1 MNVVRRFASASHIA
15 LVASATVATMLAGAQ
30 GAAAQVSQARDAAPA
45 ADEIVV
51 TAQKRAERLQD
62 VPLAVTAV
70 TSDALA
76 QQNIND
82 TSSLVRAVPSLQFQ
96 PGATSNGSGFRIR
109 GIGSQL
115 FSLGVE
121 ASVSVVVDGVVAA
134 RQAQSFADFAD
145 IERIEVLRG
154 PQGTLFGKNATG
166 GVINI
171 ITARPKDSFG
181 GSFDAT
187 VAEMDEYRIK
197 GTITGPIAET
207 LNARVSGYY
216 NNVGGYIRNQANG
229 KDVNKSE
236 GWGLRG
242 KLDWQA
248 TPDLNFLLAADYR
261 KNKSDCCNPVL
272 VNVRNPDTLTLI
284 APVTPSIY
292 NRRIN
297 EDEVNRN
304 YDRQFQTSLEAS
316 WDLGAATVTSITA
329 YQKYKNVAN
338 NPTDKLNNPNPI
350 YIPGNGVLAP
360 GLTIGKFDQNG
371 GTIDLD
377 QFSQELRVASNGQRD
392 LGYVFGLF
400 YSDVSVDRTFLR
412 AAIACPTGGGAIGT
426 VCANPVTFSSS
437 LAAHNQT
444 ESIAGFG
451 QIDWRVVGGLKLIG
465 GLRVQHESTSVD
477 GTRTAPAIA
486 GSTAFPGNAS
496 ISGKRS
502 ASDTAVTG
510 KAGVQYEF
518 SRNAQ
523 VYASFTRGY
532 KGLGFNTELATNFA
546 TQEAVQPEHVN
557 GYELGFKG
565 RTADGLLSVAV
576 AGFIADYTDLQVLA
590 NRSDPSTGQIAF
602 VQTNAGSSQTKGVEI
617 EAALNPAEGLSVNFG
632 MTYAKTRLDADGLSC
647 PLQVQ
652 AAAATNI
659 LTGNFPVNSC
669 YRRRIVDASGTVLS
683 TSGPLQ
689 DVRGGELPFSPKLR
703 LNVSPRYEM
712 QLNDSGL
719 SAVFQIGLNYQSK
732 QRFALEQDPLLAQ
745 KGYALVDTSIGLK
758 GPEGRWY
765 VTGYVRNLFDKQFVT
780 SMAHSS
786 PISTAALPFDLA
798 AFISKESNRYFGV
811 NFGMKF

>member
-1 MNVVRRFASASHIA
+1 MREIRRFASASRLA
-15 LVASATVATMLAGAQ
+15 LVAGAAFVSMPALAQEAGAQ
-30 GAAAQVSQARDAAPA
+30 ADEAAVSPG
-45 ADEIVV
+45 EIVV

-70 TSDALA
+70 TSDTLA
-76 QQNIND
+76 RQNIND
-82 TSSLVRAVPSLQFQ
+82 TTSLTRAVPSLQFQ
-96 PGATSNGSGFRIR
+96 PGATANGTGFRIR
-109 GIGSQL
+109 GIGTQL

-134 RQAQSFADFAD
+134 RQTQSFADFAD

-171 ITARPKDSFG
+171 VTARPKDTFG

-187 VAEMDEYRIK
+187 VAEQDEYRIK
-197 GTITGPIAET
+197 GTVTGPITDT

-216 NNVGGYIRNQANG
+216 NNVGGFIRNVANG
-229 KDVNKSE
+229 DDVNGSE

-261 KNKSDCCNPVL
+261 KSETNCCSNVL
-272 VNVRNPDTLTLI
+272 YSVTNPDTLTLI
-284 APVTPSIY
+284 APVKPSIN
-292 NRRIN
+292 NRQIN
-297 EDEVNRN
+297 EDVVNFN
-304 YDRQFQTSLEAS
+304 NDKQFTASLEAS
-316 WDLGAATVTSITA
+316 WDLGPATVTAITA
-329 YQKYKNVAN
+329 YQNYKNLAN
-338 NPTDKLNNPNPI
+338 NPVDKLNNPQPI
-350 YIPGNGVLAP
+350 YVPGNGTLGA

-377 QFSQELRVASNGQRD
+377 QISQELRIASNGQND
-392 LGYVFGLF
+392 INYVFGAF
-400 YSDVSVDRTFLR
+400 YSNVTVDRTFLR
-412 AAIACPTGGGAIGT
+412 AASACPTGGGAIGT

-437 LAAHNQT
+437 LVAHNKT

-451 QIDWRVVGGLKLIG
+451 QVEWRVVGGLKLIG
-465 GLRVQHESTSVD
+465 GLRVQNESTSVE
-477 GTRTAPAIA
+477 GTRTAPAIP
-486 GSTAFPGNAS
+486 GTTAFPGNAPNT
-496 ISGKRS
+496 GKRS

-523 VYASFTRGY
+523 VYASYTRGY

-546 TQEAVQPEHVN
+546 TQDPVQPEHVN
-557 GYELGFKG
+557 AYELGFKG
-565 RTADGLLSVAV
+565 RTADGLLSVAL
-576 AGFIADYTDLQVLA
+576 AGFIANYTDLQVLA

-602 VQTNAGSSQTKGVEI
+602 VQTNAGKSQTKGI
-617 EAALNPAEGLSVNFG
+617 ELEATLNPADGFSVNFG
-632 MTYAKTRLDADGLSC
+632 MTYAETTLSADGLSC
-647 PLQVQ
+647 PLQDQ

-659 LTGNFPVNSC
+659 LTSNFPANTC
-669 YRRRIVDASGTVLS
+669 YRKRILDANGAILS
-683 TSGPLQ
+683 TSGALQ
-689 DVRGGELPFSPKLR
+689 DVRGGTLPFSPKLR

-712 QLNDSGL
+712 PLGASGMTG
-719 SAVFQIGLNYQSK
+719 VFQVGLNYQST
-732 QRFALEQDPLLAQ
+732 QQFALEQDPLLVQ
-745 KGYALVDTSIGLK
+745 KGYALVDASIGLR

-765 VTGYVRNLFDKQFVT
+765 VTGYVRNLFDRQFTT
-780 SMAHSS
+780 SKVHSS

-811 NFGMKF
+811 NFGAKF

>member
-1 MNVVRRFASASHIA
+1 MKVISRFASASRLA
-15 LVASATVATMLAGAQ
+15 LVASTMLASAPVFAQ
-30 GAAAQVSQARDAAPA
+30 EADVLDEQAATAPA
-45 ADEIVV
+45 PGEIVV

-62 VPLAVTAV
+62 IPLAVTAV

-82 TSSLVRAVPSLQFQ
+82 TSSLTRAVPSLQFQ

-171 ITARPKDSFG
+171 VTARPKDTFG
-181 GSFDAT
+181 GSVDAT

-197 GTITGPIAET
+197 GTVTGPITDT
-207 LNARVSGYY
+207 LKARVSGYY
-216 NNVGGYIRNQANG
+216 NNVGGYIRNLSNG
-229 KDVNKSE
+229 NDVNKSE

-261 KNKSDCCNPVL
+261 KSESDCCNTVL
-272 VNVRNPDTLTLI
+272 VSVENPNTLTLI
-284 APVTPSIY
+284 APVKPSIS
-292 NRRIN
+292 NRLIN
-297 EDEVNRN
+297 EDVVAFNN
-304 YDRQFQTSLEAS
+304 DKQFTASLEAN
-316 WDLGAATVTSITA
+316 WDIGPATITSISA
-329 YQKYKNVAN
+329 YQSYKNFAN
-338 NPTDKLNNPNPI
+338 NPVDKLNNPTAI
-350 YIPGNGVLAP
+350 YVPGNGTLAA
-360 GLTIGKFDQNG
+360 GQTIGKFDQNG

-377 QFSQELRVASNGQRD
+377 QFSQELRIASNGQRD
-392 LGYVFGLF
+392 LSYVFGAF
-400 YSDVSVDRTFLR
+400 YSNVTVDRTFLR
-412 AAIACPTGGGAIGT
+412 AASSCPTGGGTIGT
-426 VCANPVTFSSS
+426 ACANPTTFSSS
-437 LAAHNQT
+437 LVAHNTT

-451 QIDWRVVGGLKLIG
+451 QLEWRVAGGLKLIG
-465 GLRVQHESTSVD
+465 GLRVQNEKTSVE

-486 GSTAFPGNAS
+486 GTTAFPGNAANT
-496 ISGKRS
+496 GKRS

-510 KAGVQYEF
+510 KAGLQYEF

-523 VYASFTRGY
+523 VYASYTRGY

-546 TQEAVQPEHVN
+546 TQDPVQPEHVN
-557 GYELGFKG
+557 AYEIGFKG
-565 RTADGLLSVAV
+565 RTVDGLLSVAV

-602 VQTNAGSSQTKGVEI
+602 VQTNAGSSQTKGIEVE
-617 EAALNPAEGLSVNFG
+617 ATLNPAEGFSVNFG
-632 MTYAKTRLDADGLSC
+632 LTYAETKLDADGLSC
-647 PLQVQ
+647 PLQYQ

-659 LTGNFPVNSC
+659 YTSNFPVNTC
-669 YRRRIVDASGTVLS
+669 YRKRNLDSSGNILS
-683 TSGPLQ
+683 TSGAQQ
-689 DVRGGELPFSPKLR
+689 DVRGGTLPYSPKLR

-712 QLNDSGL
+712 PLGNGGL
-719 SAVFQIGLNYQSK
+719 TGVFQMGLNYQSK
-732 QRFALEQDPLLAQ
+732 QQFALEQDPLLVQ
-745 KGYALVDTSIGLK
+745 KAYALVDASIGLK

-765 VTGYVRNLFDKQFVT
+765 ITGYVRNLFDKRFVT

-786 PISTAALPFDLA
+786 PISTAALPYDLA
-798 AFISKESNRYFGV
+798 AFISKESNRFFGV
-811 NFGMKF
+811 NFGTKF

>member
-1 MNVVRRFASASHIA
+1 MSTSVRFTSASRIM
-15 LVASATVATMLAGAQ
+15 LLAGSILA
-30 GAAAQVSQARDAAPA
+30 AMPVAAQQASDQADDAIAPG
-45 ADEIVV
+45 EIVV
-51 TAQKRAERLQD
+51 TAQKRTERLQD

-70 TSDALA
+70 TSEALA

-82 TSSLVRAVPSLQFQ
+82 TSSLTRAVPSLQFQ

-109 GIGSQL
+109 GIGTQL

-171 ITARPKDSFG
+171 VTARPKDTFG
-181 GSFDAT
+181 GSIDAT
-187 VAEMDEYRIK
+187 VAEQDEYRIK
-197 GTITGPIAET
+197 GTVTGPITDT
-207 LNARVSGYY
+207 LKARVSGYY
-216 NNVGGYIRNQANG
+216 NNVGGYIRNLANG
-229 KDVNKSE
+229 KDVNESE

-248 TPDLNFLLAADYR
+248 TPDLNFLLTADYR
-261 KNKSDCCNPVL
+261 KSDTDCCNTVL
-272 VNVRNPDTLTLI
+272 VSVQNPNTLTLI
-284 APVTPSIY
+284 APVKPSID
-292 NRRIN
+292 NRQIK
-297 EDEVNRN
+297 EDQVANN
-304 YDRQFQTSLEAS
+304 NDRQFQASLEAN
-316 WDLGAATVTSITA
+316 WDLGPATVTSITA

-338 NPTDKLNNPNPI
+338 NPVDKLNNPAAI
-350 YIPGNGVLAP
+350 FVPGNGVLAT

-371 GTIDLD
+371 GNIDLD
-377 QFSQELRVASNGQRD
+377 QFSQELRVASNGNHD
-392 LGYVFGLF
+392 LGYVFGVF
-400 YSDVSVDRTFLR
+400 YSDVTVDRAFLR
-412 AAIACPTGGGAIGT
+412 AASACPTGGGAIGT
-426 VCANPVTFSSS
+426 VCASPVKFSSS
-437 LAAHNQT
+437 LAAHNKT

-451 QIDWRVVGGLKLIG
+451 QIEWRVAGGLKLIG
-465 GLRVQHESTSVD
+465 GLRVQHESTSVE

-486 GSTAFPGNAS
+486 GTSPYPGNAPNT
-496 ISGKRS
+496 GKRS

-523 VYASFTRGY
+523 VYASYTRGY

-546 TQEAVQPEHVN
+546 TQDPVQPEHVN
-557 GYELGFKG
+557 AYEVGFKG

-602 VQTNAGSSQTKGVEI
+602 VQTNAGSSQTKGI
-617 EAALNPAEGLSVNFG
+617 ELEATLNPAEGFSVNFG

-647 PLQVQ
+647 PLQFQ

-659 LTGNFPVNSC
+659 QTSNFPVNTC
-669 YRRRIVDASGTVLS
+669 YRKRTLGANGTILA
-683 TSGPLQ
+683 TSGALQ

-703 LNVSPRYEM
+703 LNLSPRYEM
-712 QLNDSGL
+712 PLGGSGM
-719 SAVFQIGLNYQSK
+719 SAVFQAGLNYQSK
-732 QRFALEQDPLLAQ
+732 QQFALEQDPLLVQ
-745 KGYALVDTSIGLK
+745 KAYALVDASIGLK

-765 VTGYVRNLFDKQFVT
+765 VTGYVRNLFDKRFVT

-798 AFISKESNRYFGV
+798 AFISKESNRFFGV
-811 NFGMKF
+811 NFGTRF